1 MRKFRGPKQ
10 RHVLSAAKWWALGTV
25 AAQAAAIATVSVIDA
40 MRKKRAPQ
48 SGRFPHLPPQNAQV
62 GPNSMTIF
70 TYGRELYD
78 AMLADIQNRM
88 TCALQIAQDICG
100 DEPRV
105 EAVRNAEKWQGGAV
119 EIALTFADRA
129 HAAMNIGVSSVYSLF
144 YYGNDYDKALVTT
157 KTSRYADMTADDS
170 IDTLARRHLDWLR
183 AENRALQQYLA
194 ERRAAQADLPLT
206 NP

>member
-1 MRKFRGPKQ
+1 MNRADAEKQ
-10 RHVLSAAKWWALGTV
+10 LWAGY
-25 AAQAAAIATVSVIDA
+25 
-40 MRKKRAPQ
+40 RRA
-48 SGRFPHLPPQNAQV
+48 V
-62 GPNSMTIF
+62 
-70 TYGRELYD
+70 RERDYD
-78 AMLADIQNRM
+78 PLIPYHEELRPLADKLNAMLADIQNRM

-100 DEPRV
+100 DEPRI
-105 EAVRNAEKWQGGAV
+105 EFVRNAEKWQGGAV

>member
-1 MRKFRGPKQ
+1 MNRTEAEKQ
-10 RHVLSAAKWWALGTV
+10 LWAGY
-25 AAQAAAIATVSVIDA
+25 
-40 MRKKRAPQ
+40 RRA
-48 SGRFPHLPPQNAQV
+48 V
-62 GPNSMTIF
+62 
-70 TYGRELYD
+70 RERDYDPLIPYHADLYPLANKLN
-78 AMLADIQNRM
+78 AMLTDIQNRM

-105 EAVRNAEKWQGGAV
+105 EAVRNTDKWRGGAV

-129 HAAMNIGVSSVYSLF
+129 RAAMNIGVSSVYSLF
-144 YYGNDYDKALVTT
+144 YYGNDYDNALVTT
-157 KTSRYADMTADDS
+157 KTSRYADITADDS
-170 IDTLARRHLDWLR
+170 ISTLARRHLDWLR

>member
-1 MRKFRGPKQ
+1 MNHTAAERQLWADYRRAVQERDYDPLVTGLADLRPLADQ
-10 RHVLSAAKWWALGTV
+10 LNAVLSA
-25 AAQAAAIATVSVIDA
+25 I
-40 MRKKRAPQ
+40 P
-48 SGRFPHLPPQNAQV
+48 
-62 GPNSMTIF
+62 
-70 TYGRELYD
+70 
-78 AMLADIQNRM
+78 NRM
-88 TCALQIAQDICG
+88 SCALRIAQDIQG

-105 EAVRNAEKWQGGAV
+105 EAVRNAAKWQGGAV

-129 HAAMNIGVSSVYSLF
+129 RAALNIGVSSIYSLF
-144 YYGNDYDKALVTT
+144 YYGNDYDNALVTT

>member
-1 MRKFRGPKQ
+1 MNHTAAERQLWADYRRAVQERDYDPLVTGLADLRPLADQ
-10 RHVLSAAKWWALGTV
+10 LNAVLSA
-25 AAQAAAIATVSVIDA
+25 I
-40 MRKKRAPQ
+40 P
-48 SGRFPHLPPQNAQV
+48 
-62 GPNSMTIF
+62 
-70 TYGRELYD
+70 
-78 AMLADIQNRM
+78 NRM
-88 TCALQIAQDICG
+88 SCALRIAQDIQG

-129 HAAMNIGVSSVYSLF
+129 RAAMNIGVSSIYSLF
-144 YYGNDYDKALVTT
+144 YYGNDYDNALVTT

-206 NP
+206 AH